1 MIESPSFLALQ
12 EIVDVRSAFVDVSI
26 YRISKE
32 QNVEVEVTHFMF
44 LALVRVLES
53 STQYI
58 ELSLIFNIL
67 LHF

>member
-1 MIESPSFLALQ
+1 MIESPSFLASQ

-53 STQYI
+53 STQHI

>member
-1 MIESPSFLALQ
+1 MIESPSFLASQ
-12 EIVDVRSAFVDVSI
+12 EIVDVSI

-53 STQYI
+53 STQHI